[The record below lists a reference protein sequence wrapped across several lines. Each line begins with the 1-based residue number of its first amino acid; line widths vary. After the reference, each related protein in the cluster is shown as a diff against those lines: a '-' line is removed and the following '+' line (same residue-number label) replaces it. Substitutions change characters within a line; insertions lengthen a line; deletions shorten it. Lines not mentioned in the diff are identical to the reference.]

1 MKRRFACFKETGLYA
16 LINFGKAEVAA
27 RICAVFLATAALA
40 CGAAYEKKSVSVI
53 CSALSSVIAVARVL
67 SFILFLKFC
76 VRLSFPFARGQ
87 NGKGNESYVR
97 ADDDADNETVN
108 HNIPRNTIIDR
119 SGGFYTRRAGILVF
133 YSFFGLQTFSDF
145 TLLRQRGKGTQRIHA
160 DGNSYGKAVA
170 RTHYFD

>member
-1 MKRRFACFKETGLYA
+1 MENNG
-16 LINFGKAEVAA
+16 
-27 RICAVFLATAALA
+27 
-40 CGAAYEKKSVSVI
+40 KKSVSII

-160 DGNSYGKAVA
+160 DGNGYGKAVA

>member
-1 MKRRFACFKETGLYA
+1 MENNG
-16 LINFGKAEVAA
+16 
-27 RICAVFLATAALA
+27 
-40 CGAAYEKKSVSVI
+40 KKSVSII

-133 YSFFGLQTFSDF
+133 SPFSDYRLFRILLYSGNAEKERREF
-145 TLLRQRGKGTQRIHA
+145 TQTEMVTVKRSPVRTIST
-160 DGNSYGKAVA
+160 DGYPL
-170 RTHYFD
+170 